1 MVSKRISQSDINSHY
16 SEISGEVG
24 TSWSS
29 TMLDKEIREKEIDN
43 LICLIHKLKFKG
55 KVSPLKVLDVGCGNG
70 YVAARLQCEF
80 PFLVI
85 DGIDTNFEM
94 IKTANSRSLA
104 NARFFK
110 TPAMDLDTIEIQSN
124 TYDLVFS
131 TRCFINITDERER
144 YKSIEIASNY
154 VKAGGFFVLME
165 GFDDGQ
171 VAYNLLRTA
180 LGFQSI
186 PPAWHNIYLDPTV
199 VVNLLENQFD
209 YLNESQMKLI
219 DLDRHFLSNRYLA
232 MRVLL
237 PLFKADPDFFQN
249 NRNDPYGLALS
260 YLLPKT
266 SGFSP
271 LQLHLWTK
279 R

>member
-1 MVSKRISQSDINSHY
+1 MDKKISQSDINSHY

-43 LICLIHKLKFKG
+43 LICLIHKLKFNS
-55 KVSPLKVLDVGCGNG
+55 KVSLLKVLDVGCGNG

-85 DGIDTNFEM
+85 DGIDVNSEM

-104 NARFFK
+104 SARFFK
-110 TPAMDLDTIEIQSN
+110 APAMDLEIIEIQSN

-144 YKSIEIASNY
+144 YKSIEIASKY
-154 VKAGGFFVLME
+154 VKAGGFFALME
-165 GFDDGQ
+165 GFEDGQ
-171 VAYNLLRTA
+171 IRYNLLRTD

-199 VVNLLENQFD
+199 VVNLLENEFD
-209 YLNESQMKLI
+209 YLNESQMELI

-249 NRNDPYGLALS
+249 NRNDPDGLALS